1 MVRSLDNLI
10 SFLLDEIA
18 LCGEEGMS
26 LTSLFS
32 VRPLN
37 YIRQPILLFL
47 YSRHPCPD
55 LSTVPLPREYRWRAL
70 TPVLLNITTVAQ
82 KMQFRVHKMCPEF
95 QYGHRK
101 RVHVKLIS

>member
-1 MVRSLDNLI
+1 MVRSFDHLI

-32 VRPLN
+32 VRPSMISVN
-37 YIRQPILLFL
+37 HFSRFL
-47 YSRHPCPD
+47 YTRPPCPD

-70 TPVLLNITTVAQ
+70 TLVLSTA
-82 KMQFRVHKMCPEF
+82 KA
-95 QYGHRK
+95 
-101 RVHVKLIS
+101 